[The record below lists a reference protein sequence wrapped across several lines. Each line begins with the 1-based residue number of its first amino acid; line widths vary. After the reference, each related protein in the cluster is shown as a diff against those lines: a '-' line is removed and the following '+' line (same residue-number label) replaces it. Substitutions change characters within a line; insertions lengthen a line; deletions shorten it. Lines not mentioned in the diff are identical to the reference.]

1 MNAAARSSAFCGIV
15 GGGGDMVRVAAS
27 LRWGSSAR
35 RLRGR
40 RRSRLDVFC
49 LRSLAYEET
58 LEVHSGLRK
67 RRTGSEDADRRHL
80 RKTSPRLRPLSP
92 RTPARRDLD
101 HRIQRDRQL
110 RRSRPASATMAPPRC
125 GRLAIAGRSP
135 ARGRQ
140 ALCTYATQGRRVRRS
155 WRTVIEVPRRPA
167 SERDWPHMPYMP
179 KARCVLLGAAACSYL
194 KNSAAPTTCLLRLAS
209 ALPYGC
215 RAE

>member
-58 LEVHSGLRK
+58 LVVHSGLRK

-110 RRSRPASATMAPPRC
+110 RRSRSPRIRYYGSSSSRPSGDWRAIIHSRAPGALYVRNAGQTRPTLVEDGHRGPEASHVGT
-125 GRLAIAGRSP
+125 GLAAY
-135 ARGRQ
+135 
-140 ALCTYATQGRRVRRS
+140 ALYAKG
-155 WRTVIEVPRRPA
+155 
-167 SERDWPHMPYMP
+167 
-179 KARCVLLGAAACSYL
+179 
-194 KNSAAPTTCLLRLAS
+194 
-209 ALPYGC
+209 
-215 RAE
+215 